1 MTTPK
6 LGRKSAHRD
15 RTLRNIVSS
24 LVLYEKVRTTEAKA
38 KAARPMAERLITTA
52 RKGTV
57 DARRRAKAL
66 LFDTNAVAKLF
77 EDFPQ
82 RYGTRT
88 SGFVRITKLAPRP
101 GDGSSMAQL
110 ELLLTP
116 LEEVIASET
125 KTKTSVRKAAA
136 KKETPTVDAEEK

>member
-1 MTTPK
+1 MKIPK

-15 RTLRNIVSS
+15 RTLRNVVSS

-38 KAARPMAERLITTA
+38 KAARPMAERLMTIS
-52 RKGTV
+52 RKGTI

-66 LFDTNAVAKLF
+66 LFDSNAVAKLF

-82 RYGTRT
+82 RIGTRT

-101 GDGSSMAQL
+101 
-110 ELLLTP
+110 
-116 LEEVIASET
+116 
-125 KTKTSVRKAAA
+125 
-136 KKETPTVDAEEK
+136 

>member
-1 MTTPK
+1 MSTIK
-6 LGRKSAHRD
+6 LGRKSANRD

-38 KAARPMAERLITTA
+38 KAARPMAERLMTIS

-66 LFDTNAVAKLF
+66 LFDANAVTKLF

-82 RYGTRT
+82 RLGTRT
-88 SGFVRITKLAPRP
+88 SGFVRVTKLAPRP
-101 GDGSSMAQL
+101 GDGAAMAQL

-116 LEEVIASET
+116 LEEIIAAET
-125 KTKTSVRKAAA
+125 KTKTSVRKVKAT
-136 KKETPTVDAEEK
+136 KEVAEGSEE